1 MMSRYKIL
9 NVKTHLVL
17 GLARV
22 LVGVLSHGAR
32 LGVVVRRVGVEVAQV
47 LGRVLPDPQVAHRV
61 PLGGVDLRAHHVHL
75 VHVLVLVIV
84 VARRRTLVLELQG

>member
-1 MMSRYKIL
+1 MEQLKSELYKIL

-22 LVGVLSHGAR
+22 LVGVLSHGPR
-32 LGVVVRRVGVEVAQV
+32 LGVVMRRVGVEVAQV

-61 PLGGVDLRAHHVHL
+61 PIL
-75 VHVLVLVIV
+75 IIN
-84 VARRRTLVLELQG
+84 